1 MGREAYPGVAMRKFA
16 EPLESQR
23 LSFLLEKAASR
34 EAQMWKAYV
43 PKKTYT
49 GVQVNPTTQKH
60 CAVVHM
66 KEKAKLCF
74 EVVSFLGY
82 FLGTDM
88 CIT

>member
-1 MGREAYPGVAMRKFA
+1 MRKFA

-23 LSFLLEKAASR
+23 LAFLLEKAASR

-43 PKKTYT
+43 PKKTYI

-60 CAVVHM
+60 CAVVRM
-66 KEKAKLCF
+66 KENAASHVKLCF
-74 EVVSFLGY
+74 EVVSILGY